1 MCIQIWVAPPGLLLC
16 WAIHTI
22 WYVWYL
28 YTWTCVKA
36 ESGDAAHHGISAPK
50 APKRDFKMPKFRITA
65 ISGKDANRS
74 VKASKLDRWLNRFL
88 LFTINVN
95 NFTII
100 SVRDV
105 WSFSYPKFFGSLRLH
120 QRPHR
125 GAISA
130 RIDPVH
136 IKKTIKMEHACW
148 FKLNFGSPRGLSQ
161 LSYLCMRF
169 VFCDLNRLYCHWIQW
184 EFNIKRR
191 K

>member
-1 MCIQIWVAPPGLLLC
+1 MLISQKYTIAINYGKCFNFILCDLFHQKLKETSIRIFFFFVCIQIWVAPPGLLLC

-88 LFTINVN
+88 LFT
-95 NFTII
+95 
-100 SVRDV
+100 VRDV
-105 WSFSYPKFFGSLRLH
+105 WSFSYPKFFGSLRLR

-136 IKKTIKMEHACW
+136 IKK
-148 FKLNFGSPRGLSQ
+148 N
-161 LSYLCMRF
+161 Y
-169 VFCDLNRLYCHWIQW
+169 
-184 EFNIKRR
+184 
-191 K
+191 